1 MKSIGQEVI
10 SKETL
15 RHIAYFR
22 AISDGASEETLLK
35 IKERQLLEEDLNRIL
50 NSEFTCTDLEHF
62 HEKPKDKCRKC
73 RQDIEADQAEW
84 NSEDGMTDS
93 VMSTEDDKWRLML
106 IKQGDNDYREEKVS
120 KNDQLVG
127 IDGHK
132 GPNFKEKLMDL
143 IENIDDISEKVQ
155 KMKITKSQFVDC
167 LRDMTKDKIMTV
179 KESKTVF
186 EARIKK
192 LIKAQDYEIGC

>member
-1 MKSIGQEVI
+1 
-10 SKETL
+10 
-15 RHIAYFR
+15 
-22 AISDGASEETLLK
+22 
-35 IKERQLLEEDLNRIL
+35 
-50 NSEFTCTDLEHF
+50 
-62 HEKPKDKCRKC
+62 
-73 RQDIEADQAEW
+73 
-84 NSEDGMTDS
+84 
-93 VMSTEDDKWRLML
+93 MSTEDDKWRLML
-106 IKQGDNDYREEKVS
+106 IKQGDNNYREEKVS
-120 KNDQLVG
+120 KNDKLVS

-155 KMKITKSQFVDC
+155 KMKLTKIQFVDC

-192 LIKAQDYEIGC
+192 LIKA